1 MPPKTLGG
9 PLGDYRMPPETLRG
23 YLGDDH
29 IPPET
34 LGGPLRNNHMSL
46 GGWRSWRANALVP
59 LVDSRAEEGHRERTW
74 TYVHD
79 RVVTVV
85 VTPVH

>member
-1 MPPKTLGG
+1 M
-9 PLGDYRMPPETLRG
+9 
-23 YLGDDH
+23 
-29 IPPET
+29 
-34 LGGPLRNNHMSL
+34 RNNHMSL